1 MGFEK
6 KDVQEENKKL
16 DQIREMLLDV
26 FSLIIL
32 LENDMEMQKSDG
44 IYSRILKMIH
54 GNLKDIQ
61 KELFA
66 NVRQEEE

>member
-44 IYSRILKMIH
+44 IYFRILKMIH

-61 KELFA
+61 KELFT
-66 NVRQEEE
+66 NMRQEEE